1 MRLSLRN
8 VKLVFSVN
16 CIPLEF
22 QNRFKLH
29 RHNLI
34 MRIFNN
40 VILTIYLSQI
50 HNKRIHV
57 TGLRSK
63 NQKEKLLRFLG
74 RSGIGVDRI
83 QINSSFFLLE
93 GMNIPEYNKFGY
105 FCSKYKRNKVSIDL
119 SSFNVHENFLCTVYL
134 RVLHCTGVAN
144 IHRKS
149 IVLLACRKK
158 CCVDTLTKEI
168 RILLISFAHSLLI

>member
-57 TGLRSK
+57 TGLKSK

-83 QINSSFFLLE
+83 QINSSFS
-93 GMNIPEYNKFGY
+93 Y
-105 FCSKYKRNKVSIDL
+105 FES
-119 SSFNVHENFLCTVYL
+119 
-134 RVLHCTGVAN
+134 
-144 IHRKS
+144 
-149 IVLLACRKK
+149 
-158 CCVDTLTKEI
+158 
-168 RILLISFAHSLLI
+168 